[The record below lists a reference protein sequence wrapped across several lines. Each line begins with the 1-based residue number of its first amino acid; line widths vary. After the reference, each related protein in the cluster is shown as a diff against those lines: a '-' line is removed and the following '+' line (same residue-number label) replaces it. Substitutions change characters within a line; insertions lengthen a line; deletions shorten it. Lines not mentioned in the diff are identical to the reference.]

1 MAITNKGQR
10 LSGFKAFSD
19 DQLRVLRYLLE
30 QYLTMSTDATNTVTG
45 KPSQQYIC
53 VAMQT
58 AFHNL
63 LIMGTKDPAR
73 FCRIINKH
81 NLGCMTKA
89 DSYFGNSLIN
99 NIFVPNIIE
108 PYFMN
113 SQCKAFST
121 RLMNLGVPAEER
133 VRVGN
138 VLRRFFVADLVRYL
152 QPGNRSVKEVHR
164 WKDDEYV
171 RTLAFNIHT
180 NAMQKELAELDAVFS
195 SYVGDVVFTA
205 DSLGEQSC

>member
-30 QYLTMSTDATNTVTG
+30 QYLTMPTDATNIATG

-58 AFHNL
+58 AFHRL
-63 LIMGTKDPAR
+63 LEIRQNAPAR
-73 FCRIINKH
+73 FYKIMNKH
-81 NLGCMTKA
+81 NLGCLAQA
-89 DSYFGNSLIN
+89 DLYFGNNIIN
-99 NIFVPNIIE
+99 NIFVPNVIE

-138 VLRRFFVADLVRYL
+138 VLRRFFVADLVRHL

-164 WKDDEYV
+164 WKDDDYV
-171 RTLAFNIHT
+171 RTLAINVQNGTI
-180 NAMQKELAELDAVFS
+180 QKELAQLDAVFS
-195 SYVGDVVFTA
+195 VEKQYK
-205 DSLGEQSC
+205 GEQSC